1 MLVKMRESKGFTLV
15 ELMIVVA
22 IIGILAA
29 VAVPYYQRYVAK
41 SKLTRYIFPGMH
53 MLQTNITT
61 RFAVNET
68 FVGGIPGVSDADVRY
83 MDDYT
88 FYPYKRKLTIVMT
101 AGPSDLMRAFAGRT
115 LITMASE
122 VGTGKLV
129 WKFVSS
135 DGTTTSGLADELGL
149 K

>member
-41 SKLTRYIFPGMH
+41 SKLTRYVFPGMH
-53 MLQTNITT
+53 MMQTNITT
-61 RFAVNET
+61 KFAVSET
-68 FVGGIPGVSDADVRY
+68 FSDTIPGITDADTRY
-83 MDDYT
+83 MKKSSFDAT
-88 FYPYKRKLTIVMT
+88 SKKLTIVMT
-101 AGPSDLMRAFAGRT
+101 AGPSDMMKAFQDRT
-115 LITMASE
+115 LITKASV

-129 WKFVSS
+129 WRFDSS
-135 DGTTTSGLADELGL
+135 DAPLVDELGL